1 VESTG
6 AASVSRRK
14 KDDATLFHIRHYPFR
29 RSWFVLRRGA
39 YDVVQVGDGA
49 KVLLMLRAELTG
61 LVGI

>member
-1 VESTG
+1 M
-6 AASVSRRK
+6 SRRK
-14 KDDATLFHIRHYPFR
+14 KDDTTRFHIRHHTIMHR
-29 RSWFVLRRGA
+29 WFVLRRNE

>member
-1 VESTG
+1 M
-6 AASVSRRK
+6 SRRK
-14 KDDATLFHIRHYPFR
+14 KDDTTLFHIRHYPFR